1 MENRID
7 RLTAVYVDL
16 AVNIVGSHGLAAG
29 VRALL
34 ECGTAPA
41 VIQRVLVDVKPCRR
55 ATSAWPEPSSH
66 DEQRTP
72 HTGAAAQ

>member
-1 MENRID
+1 MENRTD

-29 VRALL
+29 VCALL

-41 VIQRVLVDVKPCRR
+41 VIQRVLVDVRPRRR
-55 ATSAWPEPSSH
+55 ATSTWPEPSSH
-66 DEQRTP
+66 DEQRN
-72 HTGAAAQ
+72 GAEGQ